1 MDGSIVLIR
10 ALTKTVTSNR
20 TECQSVARYSDAKRR
35 FGIVLKLLRSIMR
48 YCTVLYRPVLYVGL
62 EEGGNRH
69 FSDALEGKGFLHVNL
84 DESTIFKCAS
94 FCSLLKLFQ

>member
-84 DESTIFKCAS
+84 DEIGRAHV
-94 FCSLLKLFQ
+94 